1 MRSSRRLVGQTG
13 EQPSPETARGAAVP
27 QQEGN
32 ELEAL
37 ARLAELLPQG
47 PEGEVWF
54 GDDAAVVQV
63 VAPGARAGE
72 GLAGELVAG
81 PAGAGRSG
89 RLLMA
94 ADSVVGGVDAD
105 LSVTSLADFGWK
117 ALAVNLSDIAAM
129 GGAPAHALVSVVGL
143 DAAQLQELYGGLLE
157 ASREYGCPVVGG
169 DLSAGPA
176 VVVSVAV
183 TGWAIGEPVL
193 RTGARAGDAIWA
205 TGPLGAA
212 AAGLRLLQSS
222 RDRGGGLSRR
232 WGAEERA
239 LVGAHARPKPA
250 LAEGSVARR
259 AGATAMIDVSDGLV
273 ADLGHLAQSSGV
285 GYELAT
291 VPVAPGATLAEAL
304 GGGDDYVLVFA
315 APPGS
320 DIAGAFEAAGLRPP
334 ARLGTCVADRSV
346 RLLGGAPLAAAG
358 WEHQL

>member
-129 GGAPAHALVSVVGL
+129 GGGPGARPGERGRARCGPTAGAL
-143 DAAQLQELYGGLLE
+143 
-157 ASREYGCPVVGG
+157 R
-169 DLSAGPA
+169 GPA
-176 VVVSVAV
+176 GGV
-183 TGWAIGEPVL
+183 TGVRVP
-193 RTGARAGDAIWA
+193 
-205 TGPLGAA
+205 
-212 AAGLRLLQSS
+212 
-222 RDRGGGLSRR
+222 SRR
-232 WGAEERA
+232 G
-239 LVGAHARPKPA
+239 
-250 LAEGSVARR
+250 
-259 AGATAMIDVSDGLV
+259 
-273 ADLGHLAQSSGV
+273 
-285 GYELAT
+285 
-291 VPVAPGATLAEAL
+291 
-304 GGGDDYVLVFA
+304 
-315 APPGS
+315 
-320 DIAGAFEAAGLRPP
+320 
-334 ARLGTCVADRSV
+334 
-346 RLLGGAPLAAAG
+346 
-358 WEHQL
+358 